1 MRNEKFVKKKKEKG
15 SKKKK
20 NWAFCFLSSIA
31 RNESEPLR
39 FFSVVVIVGCWQS
52 LSSDFFFGATINR
65 VFQGWAFVISHSTA
79 VEQCE

>member
-1 MRNEKFVKKKKEKG
+1 MRNEKFVKKKEEKG
-15 SKKKK
+15 RKK

-39 FFSVVVIVGCWQS
+39 FFFVVVIVGFWQS

-79 VEQCE
+79 VEHCE